1 MKINYQTFKFVTRV
15 IAVID
20 YANAYHSLESLQA
33 EFNHQHSKLTEEEK
47 AEVAPLQSLFIV
59 TTHFYPD
66 HDSFCLE
73 GTTNAKKWDQVE
85 EKTEEDKNEDELFES
100 EPYLGE
106 PYCGCCGAE
115 GNFLGYK

>member
-1 MKINYQTFKFVTRV
+1 MNINYKTFKFVTRV
-15 IAVID
+15 ISVID
-20 YANAYHSLESLQA
+20 YANAYHSPESLKA
-33 EFNHQHSKLTEEEK
+33 EFNHQHNMLGEEEK
-47 AEVAPLQSLFIV
+47 KEVDPLQSLFIV
-59 TTHFYPD
+59 TTHFHPD

-73 GTTNAKKWDQVE
+73 GTTNAQKWDQE
-85 EKTEEDKNEDELFES
+85 EEEEEY